1 MLILV
6 LLHVLL
12 FWSLF
17 WFQNHIQLTI
27 QKGVDTLICFQ
38 LLSRLLIFILFL
50 VEQYHQ
56 PNLRVDHE
64 TKSNMDVSYVEEI
77 IPFFGTFFS
86 KKPLVFPT
94 PKINDNNT
102 GPSVT
107 VRMNSRPGEVLNLG
121 HNQLEYRGLEILVE
135 VQNAED
141 GWVLYGFVTMGTF
154 RYINIAYFCLNSLE
168 FSILG
173 KYTCTIL
180 VYTFAYA
187 YTVILRGDSGRGF
200 VNQFY

>member
-1 MLILV
+1 MIASHTTHSFGGSNENEIKHGRFLPPRKSGFWRTMLEDHTIFV
-6 LLHVLL
+6 AA
-12 FWSLF
+12 F
-17 WFQNHIQLTI
+17 FQ
-27 QKGVDTLICFQ
+27 
-38 LLSRLLIFILFL
+38 
-50 VEQYHQ
+50 
-56 PNLRVDHE
+56 
-64 TKSNMDVSYVEEI
+64 KSHS
-77 IPFFGTFFS
+77 FFS
-86 KKPLVFPT
+86 HT
-94 PKINDNNT
+94 KINDINVLDQ
-102 GPSVT
+102 VT
-107 VRMNSRPGEVLNLG
+107 VPMNSRPGQVLNLG